1 MKRFFLVL
9 AVGALIAAMMA
20 VSAMPAFALR
30 GQPGPPK
37 PPPLISKAVENA
49 CDKNVS
55 LSFCG

>member
-1 MKRFFLVL
+1 MRRTLLGVVV
-9 AVGALIAAMMA
+9 AALIAAMMA

-30 GQPGPPK
+30 GQPGPPT
-37 PPPLISKAVENA
+37 PPPQISKAVENA